1 MGELSGRFDGW
12 LSFQDRLLAG
22 MAVAA
27 VQPADLIFCDV
38 DFKHWPMGSVSM
50 LDAFHQWVMASS
62 VAQCRLMAAHFDEM
76 PRRHP
81 RWLAWRQPWGHRV
94 KCLQMPE
101 DVAQSVVPTFIVKD
115 QLGIRVIDS
124 LTGAGLWTRD
134 IGTVREWTLE
144 VDVISQQCHEA
155 MPSTTLGL

>member
-1 MGELSGRFDGW
+1 
-12 LSFQDRLLAG
+12 
-22 MAVAA
+22 
-27 VQPADLIFCDV
+27 
-38 DFKHWPMGSVSM
+38 
-50 LDAFHQWVMASS
+50 
-62 VAQCRLMAAHFDEM
+62 MAAHFDEM
-76 PRRHP
+76 PRSHP

-101 DVAQSVVPTFIVKD
+101 DLAQSLVPTFIVKD

-144 VDVISQQCHEA
+144 IDVISQQCHEA